1 MVSKV
6 EAAVDPDPI
15 LRNRDIL
22 LRVHR
27 PITVSRH
34 VLFSACTHH
43 CARSED
49 TLRER
54 PSSEVAVTGSADE
67 EER

>member
-6 EAAVDPDPI
+6 EAAVDPDSI
-15 LRNRDIL
+15 LRDRDIL

-27 PITVSRH
+27 PVTVSRQ

-43 CARSED
+43 CVRSED
-49 TLRER
+49 TLLQR
-54 PSSEVAVTGSADE
+54 PSLVLAVKGSADE
-67 EER
+67 EET